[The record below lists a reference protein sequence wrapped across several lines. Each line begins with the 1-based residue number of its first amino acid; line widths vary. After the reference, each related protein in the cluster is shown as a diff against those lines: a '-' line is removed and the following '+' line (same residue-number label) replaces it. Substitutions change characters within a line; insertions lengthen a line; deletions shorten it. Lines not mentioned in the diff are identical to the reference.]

1 MVLRPRLRQFLK
13 TLSLYLGAGAAIAY
27 FAIQGYSGEYGLN
40 AKREYEA
47 TIAQLEAEKSGLK
60 TRRDAL
66 ERRVQLMR
74 PESLDPDMLDEQVR
88 EVLDR
93 ARPDDLVIMRPSRR

>member
-1 MVLRPRLRQFLK
+1 MVLRPRLRQIFK
-13 TLSLYLGAGAAIAY
+13 TLLLYVGAGGAIAY
-27 FAIQGYSGEYGLN
+27 FAVQGYGGEYGLN

-47 TIAQLEAEKSGLK
+47 TIATLEGDRAALRGQRE
-60 TRRDAL
+60 AL

-93 ARPDDLVIMRPSRR
+93 ARPEDLILLRPKR